1 MGTPRGFSDR
11 VESWLAKIPGIRT
24 YRDRE
29 HRRETDKQLREH
41 LASRLRGV
49 RDLLLRLILDVSQKG
64 DLNLLTEMDRLS
76 SHLQQMADTIRYAS
90 YGYGGIFDL
99 EKIREDELDQ
109 LYAFDLALLGD
120 LDGIQ
125 ARMEE
130 MGQRACPEIL
140 SQGIKQ
146 SESLLQGLEKK
157 FRNRDDF
164 LARSASSAE
173 KRGSL

>member
-1 MGTPRGFSDR
+1 MGTPKGFSDR
-11 VESWLAKIPGIRT
+11 IENWLAKVPGIRT

-41 LASRLRGV
+41 LASRLRGI
-49 RDLLLRLILDVSQKG
+49 RDLLQRLILEVSQKG
-64 DLNLLTEMDRLS
+64 DFDLLAEMDRLS

-120 LDGIQ
+120 IDEIQ

-130 MGQRACPEIL
+130 MGQRASHEVF
-140 SQGIKQ
+140 SQSIRQ
-146 SESLLQGLEKK
+146 SERLLHALEKK

-164 LARSASSAE
+164 FARSASSAE
-173 KRGSL
+173 KRGNL

>member
-1 MGTPRGFSDR
+1 MGTPKGFSDR
-11 VESWLAKIPGIRT
+11 IENWLAKVPGIRT

-41 LASRLRGV
+41 LASRLRGI
-49 RDLLLRLILDVSQKG
+49 RDLLQRLILEVSQKG
-64 DLNLLTEMDRLS
+64 NLNLLAAMDRLS
-76 SHLQQMADTIRYAS
+76 SRLQQMADTIRYAS

-120 LDGIQ
+120 IDGIQ
-125 ARMEE
+125 GQMEE
-130 MGQRACPEIL
+130 MSQKASPEIL
-140 SQGIKQ
+140 SQSIRQ
-146 SESLLQGLEKK
+146 SESLLEALEKK

-173 KRGSL
+173 KGGSL

>member
-1 MGTPRGFSDR
+1 MSTPKGFSDR
-11 VESWLAKIPGIRT
+11 IENWLAKIPGIRT

-41 LASRLRGV
+41 LASRLRGI
-49 RDLLLRLILDVSQKG
+49 RDLLQRLILDVSQKG

-76 SHLQQMADTIRYAS
+76 SRLQQMADTIRYAS

-125 ARMEE
+125 AKMEE
-130 MGQRACPEIL
+130 MSQGASPEIL
-140 SQGIKQ
+140 LRGIRH
-146 SESLLQGLEKK
+146 SESLLQALEKR
-157 FRNRDDF
+157 FRNRDDL

>member
-1 MGTPRGFSDR
+1 MGTPKGFSDR
-11 VESWLAKIPGIRT
+11 IENWLAKVPGIRT

-29 HRRETDKQLREH
+29 DRRETDKQLREH
-41 LASRLRGV
+41 LASRLRGI
-49 RDLLLRLILDVSQKG
+49 RDLLPRLILEVSQKG
-64 DLNLLTEMDRLS
+64 DLNLLAAMDRLS

-90 YGYGGIFDL
+90 YGYRGIFGL

-120 LDGIQ
+120 IDGIE

-130 MGQRACPEIL
+130 MGQKASSEVY
-140 SQGIKQ
+140 SQGIRQ
-146 SESLLQGLEKK
+146 SESLLYALEKK

-173 KRGSL
+173 KRGNL